1 VTLRLSDK
9 TISAIA
15 QLVQVGILTGTDII
29 DNLRTLRLES
39 DGEFLNPTEAFAES
53 FNKGINDLLS
63 RVEEVSDVE
72 N

>member
-1 VTLRLSDK
+1 MSLRLSDK

-39 DGEFLNPTEAFAES
+39 DGEFLNTTAAFDES
-53 FNKGINDLLS
+53 FQKGIDDLLAKA
-63 RVEEVSDVE
+63 EAAD
-72 N
+72 